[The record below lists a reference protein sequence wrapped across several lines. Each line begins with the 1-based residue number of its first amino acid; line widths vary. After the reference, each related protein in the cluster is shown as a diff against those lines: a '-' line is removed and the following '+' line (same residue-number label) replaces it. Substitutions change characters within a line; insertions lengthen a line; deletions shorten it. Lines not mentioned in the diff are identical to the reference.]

1 MLYVHRSSSIVWNQ
15 FFVLNLVG
23 WFGLLSNKF
32 IIPLLYYYINVKI
45 INSFLSFLWRYIS
58 FFKYFFIIVICNYLW
73 IILCELFETL
83 IVLLTILLP
92 IRSRVALAVFWMTV
106 FESAANLLAWLRGFW
121 LFYQLSSYLC
131 FYQYFYPYF

>member
-1 MLYVHRSSSIVWNQ
+1 MLYVHGSSSIVSTQ

-32 IIPLLYYYINVKI
+32 IIPLLYYYINIKI

-58 FFKYFFIIVICNYLW
+58 FFRYFFIIVICNYLW

-92 IRSRVALAVFWMTV
+92 IRSRVASAVFWMTV
-106 FESAANLLAWLRGFW
+106 FESVANLLAWLRGFW
-121 LFYQLSSYLC
+121 LFYQLSFYLC